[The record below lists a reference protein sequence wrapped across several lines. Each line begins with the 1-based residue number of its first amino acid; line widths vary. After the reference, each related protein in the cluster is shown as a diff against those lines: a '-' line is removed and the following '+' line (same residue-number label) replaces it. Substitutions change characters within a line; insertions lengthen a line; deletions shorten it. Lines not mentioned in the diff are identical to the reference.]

1 MKVAYYSPLPPERSG
16 IAGYSALLL
25 PELEKRVAVRVVKRG
40 SRRLP
45 RDTDVSLYHIGN
57 NPGVHDWI
65 VAALGERRGV
75 VVLHDYVLHHLI
87 GGLTVGRGD
96 REGYLDAM
104 QREAGFVGRLLG
116 HAVVDGFLPPLWESR
131 AHEFPLA
138 GTILDRADGVIV
150 HSHYVEG
157 LVRGGGYAGPI
168 WRIPLPAPPDPPQV
182 TPVGFPEGRRP
193 VIGCLG
199 NLNPAKRIPELLAA
213 FARLRETHPAA
224 LLVLAGAM
232 SPGFDLAGGLEAN
245 GLQPGEDVL
254 VRGYVPEE
262 ELWALMAACDVC
274 VNLRWPTMGETSAAA
289 VQALALGRPLVVSDV
304 GWFSELSDEVAI
316 KIPVDALETELL
328 SAVLTLLADDEDLR
342 RRLGEAALAYVAREH
357 SLERAADLY
366 ARALEDA
373 AGCEA
378 VLDSVLGEVA
388 RAATEVGIEPGGDEL
403 AAVGARIRE
412 TRLVG

>member
-16 IAGYSALLL
+16 IADYSALLL
-25 PELEKRVAVRVVKRG
+25 PELEKRMAVHVVKRG
-40 SRRLP
+40 SKRLP

-57 NPGVHDWI
+57 NPDVHDWI
-65 VAALGERRGV
+65 VAALEKRRGV
-75 VVLHDYVLHHLI
+75 VVLHDFVLHHLI
-87 GGLTVGRGD
+87 GGLTLGRGD

-116 HAVVDGFLPPLWESR
+116 HAVVDGLLPPLWESR

-138 GTILDRADGVIV
+138 GTILDRADGIIV
-150 HSHYVEG
+150 HSHYVEE
-157 LVRGGGYAGPI
+157 LSRAAGYQRPI
-168 WRIPLPAPPDPPQV
+168 WRIPLPAWPDPPRA
-182 TPVGFPEGRRP
+182 TPVSFPEGRSP

-232 SPGFDLAGGLEAN
+232 SPRFDLDEPLEAN
-245 GLQPGEDVL
+245 GLLVGEDVL
-254 VRGYVPEE
+254 VHGYVPED
-262 ELWALMAACDVC
+262 ELWALMASCDVC

-289 VQALALGRPLVVSDV
+289 VQALALGKPLVVSDV
-304 GWFSELSDEVAI
+304 GWFSELPDEVAI
-316 KIPVDALETELL
+316 KIPVDSLETEML
-328 SAVLTLLADDEDLR
+328 SSVLALLADDAGLR
-342 RRLGEAALAYVAREH
+342 RRMGEASLAYVAREH
-357 SLERAADLY
+357 SLGRVADLY

-373 AGCEA
+373 AGRDA
-378 VLDSVLGEVA
+378 VVDSVLGEVG
-388 RAATEVGIEPGGDEL
+388 RAAAEIGIEPDGDEL

-412 TRLVG
+412 IRLGG